1 MFILLLLLSCGS
13 NDMRMER
20 QHTYQN
26 AYNQKLKLSFTGLPA
41 FPENDR
47 LGFTN
52 EKPQKVK
59 LMSPI
64 KVIYASSLTKPFVTS
79 NED

>member
-13 NDMRMER
+13 NDMRTER

-26 AYNQKLKLSFTGLPA
+26 TYNQKLKLSFTGLPT

-52 EKPQKVK
+52 EKPKKVK

-64 KVIYASSLTKPFVTS
+64 KVIYASSLTQPPIAFD
-79 NED
+79 ED